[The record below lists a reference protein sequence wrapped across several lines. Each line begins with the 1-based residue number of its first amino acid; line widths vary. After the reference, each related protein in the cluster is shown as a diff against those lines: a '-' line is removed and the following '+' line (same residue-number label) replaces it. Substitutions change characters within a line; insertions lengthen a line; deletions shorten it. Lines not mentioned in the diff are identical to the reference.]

1 MLSGVLLVDKPQ
13 TWTSHDVCQ
22 FIKKKFSFN
31 KVGHAGTL
39 DPNATGLLVVLLNAA
54 TKTAGTFLNDDKE
67 YEGII
72 KLGVRTSTGDSDGKI
87 IEEKSCQDVSAEDVR
102 ALESVFRGALEQV
115 PPMTS
120 AVKKNGVR
128 LYKLARQGKEIA
140 REPRVV
146 MVHEFRV
153 EGIELPCVRFFV
165 RASKGFY
172 VRTLAEDIGERL
184 GCGGTLISLRR
195 LKSGNFSIEDAIT
208 VDALRCFVS
217 VDELRPHVRV
227 REKNSV

>member
-22 FIKKKFSFN
+22 FIKKKFSFS

-67 YEGII
+67 YEGTV

-87 IEEKSCQDVSAEDVR
+87 IEEKSCQDVGAADVR

-128 LYKLARQGKEIA
+128 LYKLARQGKEIS
-140 REPRVV
+140 REPRAV
-146 MVHEFRV
+146 MVHEFRI

-165 RASKGFY
+165 KASKGFY

-184 GCGGTLISLRR
+184 GCGGTLIALRR
-195 LKSGNFSIEDAIT
+195 LKSGSFSIKDAIT
-208 VDALRCFVS
+208 VEALRCFAS
-217 VDELRPHVRV
+217 VDELCPHVRV
-227 REKNSV
+227 QE

>member
-22 FIKKKFSFN
+22 FIKKKFSFS

-67 YEGII
+67 YEGTV

-87 IEEKSCQDVSAEDVR
+87 IEEKSYQDVSAADVR
-102 ALESVFRGALEQV
+102 GLESVFRGALEQV

-140 REPRVV
+140 REPRSVI
-146 MVHEFRV
+146 VHEFRI
-153 EGIELPCVRFFV
+153 EEIELPCVRFFV
-165 RASKGFY
+165 RSSKGFY
-172 VRTLAEDIGERL
+172 VRALAEDIGERL
-184 GCGGTLISLRR
+184 GCGGTLIALRR
-195 LKSGNFSIEDAIT
+195 LKSGSFSVKDAIT
-208 VDALRCFVS
+208 VDALRCFAS
-217 VDELRPHVRV
+217 VEELFPHVRV
-227 REKNSV
+227 QE